1 MIPGSGRSPGGRY
14 SHPLQYSCLENSMD
28 RGAWWATGLSKAQSD
43 RNLACTL
50 TSLTKMDSGGLFC
63 QEFLHL
69 FTHVGASSCIL
80 LFILLP
86 CIIPL
91 YKYSIVCFL
100 IYYLWIFG
108 LFLAFYCPELP
119 YKNMLKYLF
128 MYEFL

>member
-1 MIPGSGRSPGGRY
+1 
-14 SHPLQYSCLENSMD
+14 MD

-43 RNLACTL
+43 RNLARTH

-80 LFILLP
+80 FILLL

-91 YKYSIVCFL
+91 YKYSVVCLF
-100 IYYLWIFG
+100 YL
-108 LFLAFYCPELP
+108 
-119 YKNMLKYLF
+119 LF
-128 MYEFL
+128 MDIWVVSSFLLS